1 MKVLIIGAGVIGT
14 VYGAHLGAA
23 GHTVDVLSH
32 PPRTDD
38 IAIRGLAAHEV
49 LHDSRAATAANVVP
63 DTGADRYDLVLVA
76 VRATSWPRLAASSA
90 T

>member
-23 GHTVDVLSH
+23 GHTVHVLRH

-38 IAIRGLAAHEV
+38 IAIGGLAAHEV
-49 LHDSRAATAANVVP
+49 LNDDRAESTASVVT
-63 DTGADRYDLVLVA
+63 DIGADRYDLVLVA
-76 VRATSWPRLAASSA
+76 VRSA
-90 T
+90 GDRWCDL

>member
-32 PPRTDD
+32 PPRTAD
-38 IAIRGLAAHEV
+38 IAIRGLAAHACPDDEY
-49 LHDSRAATAANVVP
+49 LHDKPLIVKRC
-63 DTGADRYDLVLVA
+63 
-76 VRATSWPRLAASSA
+76 
-90 T
+90 

>member
-23 GHTVDVLSH
+23 GHTVHVLSH

-38 IAIRGLAAHEV
+38 IAVRGLAARDV
-49 LHDSRAATAANVVP
+49 LSSRFFVAQRSGDLTVY
-63 DTGADRYDLVLVA
+63 GAK
-76 VRATSWPRLAASSA
+76 
-90 T
+90 

>member
-14 VYGAHLGAA
+14 VYGAHVGAA

-49 LHDSRAATAANVVP
+49 IDDSRAEATASVIP
-63 DTGADRYDLVLVA
+63 HIGADRYDLVLVA
-76 VRATSWPRLAASSA
+76 VRSA
-90 T
+90 GDRWCDL

>member
-32 PPRTDD
+32 PPR
-38 IAIRGLAAHEV
+38 
-49 LHDSRAATAANVVP
+49 
-63 DTGADRYDLVLVA
+63 
-76 VRATSWPRLAASSA
+76 
-90 T
+90 